1 LVRFDFGKWEEA
13 PAFGRFW
20 GPELLRHDPSREENL
35 GIMAFA
41 AGSFR
46 EANDAQPLKE
56 ARSVGE
62 WGSER
67 GLPPT
72 SWWSAITGSPPL
84 A

>member
-1 LVRFDFGKWEEA
+1 MSRAAKILGIT
-13 PAFGRFW
+13 AFGRA
-20 GPELLRHDPSREENL
+20 GQSRATNDPR
-35 GIMAFA
+35 
-41 AGSFR
+41 
-46 EANDAQPLKE
+46 PLKE

-72 SWWSAITGSPPL
+72 SWRSADTGSPPL